1 MILSSDHVYKMNYLQ
16 LVAYHKPK
24 KADLTISAVRVRKE
38 RAAGRLGALEID
50 NGHRLI
56 GFEEDGRGH

>member
-1 MILSSDHVYKMNYLQ
+1 MNYLQ